1 MSLNQLFNLF
11 HLISYTMFA
20 EAVLDFSV
28 LGRIQDRVL
37 HDAREDAQKQSALS
51 VRLAASLMQ

>member
-37 HDAREDAQKQSALS
+37 HVAREDAQKQSALP